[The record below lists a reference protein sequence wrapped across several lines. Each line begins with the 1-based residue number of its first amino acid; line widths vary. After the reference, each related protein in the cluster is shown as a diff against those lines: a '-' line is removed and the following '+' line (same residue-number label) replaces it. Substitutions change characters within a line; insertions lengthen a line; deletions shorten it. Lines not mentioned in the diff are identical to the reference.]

1 MANSI
6 LNLIANPVTSD
17 PVKSYNDA
25 FQGARDN
32 SLKNLAL
39 QTAMEDRNIALEDRS
54 LKLKRQE
61 EQDAAKQ
68 TMLSAVQSGDQ
79 KTIDAAH
86 SAYAVQ
92 DPEAAKTITE
102 VFQGMDTRDIQAV
115 AFSVAGA
122 TFASDEQTQNDL
134 LEYGLKVATPGST
147 ASLTIKAIMD
157 LPYGKERTVAL
168 TKSVG
173 MLQQMGVLK
182 PADKGPTPQK
192 VDTGDGGWKYVTP
205 TEGLTGRE
213 NPNKGK
219 TEVNVNVGEKGLGKL
234 AEEMAKSATTSL
246 EAAKGARSGLEN
258 LYEVKPLLDSG
269 IITGTGAE
277 FLTGVGNAL
286 SSRLGFKAFDDPV
299 ANTQAYSAALG
310 RQVGEVIKQF
320 GSGTGISDADR
331 EYAEKIAGGKISM
344 NEQALRRVMDINER
358 AYKNAIN
365 SHNKMAKEIK
375 SKDRDSSLLF
385 DLEIA
390 LPDYKGT
397 TPSTKP
403 AAKKIKFVGFE

>member
-6 LNLIANPVTSD
+6 LNLIANPVTSN
-17 PVKSYNDA
+17 PLKSYNDA
-25 FQGARDN
+25 FQDSQDSA
-32 SLKNLAL
+32 LKNIAL
-39 QTAMEDRNIALEDRS
+39 KTAMEDRNIALEDRS
-54 LKLKRQE
+54 LNLKRQA

-79 KTIDAAH
+79 TAINTAH

-92 DPEAAKTITE
+92 DPEAAKQLAE
-102 VFQGMDTRDIQAV
+102 VFQTNDTRAIQAV
-115 AFSVAGA
+115 GFSVAGA
-122 TFASDEQTQNDL
+122 LAASGDKQNDI
-134 LEYGLKVATPGST
+134 LEYGLRNAKEGSP
-147 ASLTIKAIMD
+147 ASEAIKAIIE
-157 LPYGKERTVAL
+157 LPVGKEKTIAL
-168 TKSVG
+168 TKAVG
-173 MLQQMGVLK
+173 MLQQMKVLA
-182 PADKGPTPQK
+182 PAEKGLTPQK

-205 TEGLTGRE
+205 VEGLTGRE

-258 LYEVKPLLDSG
+258 LYEVRPLLDSG

-320 GSGTGISDADR
+320 GSGTGLSDADR

-344 NEQALRRVMDINER
+344 NEQSLRRVMDINER
-358 AYKNAIN
+358 AYKNVIN
-365 SHNKMAKEIK
+365 AHNSMAKQIK
-375 SKDRDSSLLF
+375 SKDNNSSLLF
-385 DLEIA
+385 DLEVA
-390 LPDYKGT
+390 LPEYKGAT
-397 TPSTKP
+397 SPSKP
-403 AAKKIKFVGFE
+403 VANKIKFIGFE